1 MGLTEIPEGFKTLL
15 PEEAEKREKVL
26 SLMEEVIKLW
36 GYEPILPPS
45 IEFLSPFKVVDERF
59 EELSFKIVDR
69 VTGKLMAVRP
79 DFTPQVARIVASS
92 FKDEEPPF
100 RFYYSGRIFRDV
112 LGEREIFQFG
122 FELIGVKETE
132 GDAEIVAVVVNILER
147 LGLRSFQIDIG
158 HSEFVEGVLEELE
171 ITDGEK
177 FLKLLAHKD
186 LSGIELFL
194 EERKITGSRREKI
207 LQLME
212 LYGKEDVLERAK
224 ELFKNEKSRKAVEEL
239 QEIFSILRSYGFERR
254 VIFDL
259 SEKRGMKYH
268 TGVTFEVF
276 HPLFGSSLGAGGR
289 YDQLIGKFGRELP
302 ATGMALNVDALQL
315 LLEKKGLFKG
325 HKKDFYI
332 IDLKKE
338 LHRAYEIAKALR
350 ERGYSVARDIIKR
363 EEKESLLTA
372 FKKGFKYVVVLNR
385 KDSPSNLLYV
395 SPEKFYELPKERTVE
410 AILKLVEFEKV

>member
-36 GYEPILPPS
+36 GYELILPPS

-186 LSGIELFL
+186 LSGIDLF
-194 EERKITGSRREKI
+194 R
-207 LQLME
+207 
-212 LYGKEDVLERAK
+212 GKED
-224 ELFKNEKSRKAVEEL
+224 
-239 QEIFSILRSYGFERR
+239 
-254 VIFDL
+254 
-259 SEKRGMKYH
+259 
-268 TGVTFEVF
+268 
-276 HPLFGSSLGAGGR
+276 
-289 YDQLIGKFGRELP
+289 
-302 ATGMALNVDALQL
+302 
-315 LLEKKGLFKG
+315 
-325 HKKDFYI
+325 
-332 IDLKKE
+332 
-338 LHRAYEIAKALR
+338 
-350 ERGYSVARDIIKR
+350 
-363 EEKESLLTA
+363 
-372 FKKGFKYVVVLNR
+372 NR
-385 KDSPSNLLYV
+385 
-395 SPEKFYELPKERTVE
+395 
-410 AILKLVEFEKV
+410 

>member
-15 PEEAEKREKVL
+15 PEEAERRKRVL
-26 SLMEEVIKLW
+26 SFIEEVIRVW
-36 GYEPILPPS
+36 GYEPIVPPS
-45 IEFLSPFKVVDERF
+45 IEFLSPFKVVDERL

-92 FKDEEPPF
+92 FKNEEPPF
-100 RFYYSGRIFRDV
+100 RFYYSGKIFRDV
-112 LGEREIFQFG
+112 PGEREIFQFG
-122 FELIGVKETE
+122 FELMGVKETE
-132 GDAEIVAVVVNILER
+132 GDAEIVAVVVNILEK

-171 ITDGEK
+171 IPDREE

-194 EERKITGSRREKI
+194 EERSIRGSRREKI
-207 LQLME
+207 LHLME
-212 LYGKEDVLERAK
+212 LYGKEEVLGKAK
-224 ELFKNEKSRKAVEEL
+224 ELFKNERSRKALKELEEM
-239 QEIFSILRSYGFERR
+239 FAILRSYGFEKR

-289 YDQLIGKFGRELP
+289 YDQLVGKFGRELP

-315 LLEKKGLFKG
+315 LLEKKGLFES
-325 HKKDFYI
+325 HRKDFYI

-338 LHRAYEIAKALR
+338 LHKAYEVARALR
-350 ERGYSVARDIIKR
+350 ERGYIATRDIVRRDFRRSMK
-363 EEKESLLTA
+363 TA
-372 FKKGFKYVVVLNR
+372 FDKGYRFVVILNR
-385 KDSPSNLLYV
+385 EGVPRHLLYT
-395 SPEKFYELPKERTVE
+395 SPEEFFELDERDIPGS
-410 AILKLVEFEKV
+410 ILNLIDKV